1 MVPAIIGYIPE
12 YRGVTRTPRRL
23 LGLMGPIGG
32 RGEVAKGQ
40 PCALPSQVRI
50 GLGRGAPFLS
60 PSFSFP
66 LLSYSN
72 MERGE
77 SYSRWE

>member
-1 MVPAIIGYIPE
+1 MGHARRSPTPTGS
-12 YRGVTRTPRRL
+12 RTPPL
-23 LGLMGPIGG
+23 FLVGL
-32 RGEVAKGQ
+32 
-40 PCALPSQVRI
+40 
-50 GLGRGAPFLS
+50 GLGRGKEEREKKEGGRRPPFLS